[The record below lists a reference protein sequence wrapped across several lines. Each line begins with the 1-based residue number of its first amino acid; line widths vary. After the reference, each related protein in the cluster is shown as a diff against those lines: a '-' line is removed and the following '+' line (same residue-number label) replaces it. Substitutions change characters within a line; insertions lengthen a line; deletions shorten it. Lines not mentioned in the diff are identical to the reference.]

1 MKFDSFKSKLIF
13 IISVATFLIFGSIIS
28 YNIIFNIDNSI
39 KNSEKEMLLLAEKY
53 ALKIEAEIEIAMDAS
68 NTMASVFSSFKENNN
83 LKINRKGMNSLLK
96 KVLGDNPTFLA
107 TYTLWMPNAFD
118 NNDSKFVNNA
128 GHDKTGRFIPYFTR
142 DKADGFVLE
151 PLVDYMQKGTGDYF
165 QVPKETM
172 KEAIIEPYIY
182 PVQGKDVLITSIV
195 TPVIFEKEFQA
206 IVGID
211 IGIEFLQKYAEK
223 AKKEIY
229 GGNVDI
235 SIIANNG
242 TYAANTSMQNNVGTN
257 ISKYY
262 DDDKIDELM
271 KLIKKG
277 RKKIVNKEEQINVYV
292 PITIG
297 KTTNHWQFSISVYED
312 IVLADARKQMWV
324 LIIFGLI
331 SIVIT
336 IVIIYF
342 IIEKF
347 SRPLTELVENTEKIA
362 LGNLNINISSNQND
376 EIGKLA
382 NSFNTMILKLKETMK
397 SIKEIIIK
405 VNDGSEQ
412 ISNGSQQIAQGANE
426 QAASVEE
433 ISSSI
438 EEMVAAINQNTENT
452 KQTEKMAIKAEK
464 GAIEGQKA
472 SNETMKTMRNI
483 EEKIFV
489 INSIAEKTD
498 LLAINA
504 AIEAARAGQLGKSF
518 AVVASEVRTL
528 AENTQRSATEI
539 IKLIVSSVKIAEKS
553 GSILTE
559 IVSDVQNTSR
569 LVQEVTEASI
579 EQNTNA
585 NQINKAIQEFNMVL
599 QQNTSTSEELSTG
612 AEELASQSFDLKKA
626 ISFFNLEGDVN
637 EISQIQNDV
646 MQYMIEAFKNAKNKK
661 IGDFE
666 IKITEK
672 LKDENKKFTDIN
684 LDNSLEDDRDF
695 ETFK

>member
-1 MKFDSFKSKLIF
+1 MMKFDSFKSKLIF

-107 TYTLWMPNAFD
+107 TYTLWMP
-118 NNDSKFVNNA
+118 
-128 GHDKTGRFIPYFTR
+128 
-142 DKADGFVLE
+142 
-151 PLVDYMQKGTGDYF
+151 KGTGDYF

-518 AVVASEVRTL
+518 AVVASE
-528 AENTQRSATEI
+528 
-539 IKLIVSSVKIAEKS
+539 
-553 GSILTE
+553 
-559 IVSDVQNTSR
+559 
-569 LVQEVTEASI
+569 EVTEASI